1 MDRFICHCEALGD
14 VDVATIVRGVKKRY
28 PAELESVILEE
39 EAIKKSIACVELDEY
54 DYFKEGMR
62 AAVAR
67 VEAAGFVLPPVTD
80 DSHDDAWDGKAG
92 LVISPFLRRGLR
104 KSFGFADLRP

>member
-28 PAELESVILEE
+28 PAELDSVILEE
-39 EAIKKSIACVELDEY
+39 EAIEKRIACLELHEN

-80 DSHDDAWDGKAG
+80 DSHDDAWNGKAG
-92 LVISPFLRRGLR
+92 LVMSPFCEEG
-104 KSFGFADLRP
+104 